1 VHPKYLAGLIAVGG
15 YIGIIGLVFFYF
27 GYHSEKKSTHF
38 VSENSN
44 AIAVT
49 LQAPRRTKTQ
59 QKKMAKPKAKSKKV
73 KRSKPKAIQTPK
85 PTKVKPKSKPIKRK
99 KPIKKIKAKS
109 LFSDIKT
116 APKSKT
122 KPPKKPTNTKSASA
136 KKSKKTSK
144 VSRDSLKRQQAKD
157 KGIENRYLAGVQEK
171 LYGWPS
177 QSNFAGATITI
188 GLTIHSSGRFKY
200 VVLTPSS
207 NPEFDRT
214 IEHYLKQLM
223 TIGFDPTPKGKS
235 YEFKVDIVAK

>member
-99 KPIKKIKAKS
+99 KPVKKIKAKS

-116 APKSKT
+116 APKSKAKPKKEPMKT
-122 KPPKKPTNTKSASA
+122 KPAST
-136 KKSKKTSK
+136 KKSKKASK

-157 KGIENRYLAGVQEK
+157 KGIENRYLAGIEGK
-171 LYGWPS
+171 LKGWQG
-177 QSNFAGATITI
+177 QSNFVGETYTI
-188 GLTIHSSGRFKY
+188 GLTIYPNGSFKY
-200 VVLTPSS
+200 VVLASSS
-207 NPEFDRT
+207 NPEYNRT
-214 IEHYLKQLM
+214 IKRYLDQLM
-223 TIGFDPTPKGKS
+223 AIGFDPTPKGKS